1 MKTITSIQAL
11 QNANRESKTI
21 SGTITIIRAL
31 WSKGYKQAFSE
42 FGLSFADMEF
52 KNIVALCQKN
62 YAGEI
67 YITKTRKVKNDAG
80 EVMLDAKGKPQREEY
95 NEVIGENKW
104 TATKLYNILKQ
115 SLSE

>member
-1 MKTITSIQAL
+1 MAAKTNIQFL
-11 QNANRESKTI
+11 QNANKESKTI

-42 FGLSFADMEF
+42 FGISFADMEF
-52 KNIVALCQKN
+52 KHIVAMCQKN
-62 YAGEI
+62 DAGEI
-67 YITKTRKVKNDAG
+67 YITKKRKIKNDAG

-95 NEVIGENKW
+95 NEIIGANKW

-115 SLSE
+115 SANK

>member
-1 MKTITSIQAL
+1 MAAKTNIQFL
-11 QNANRESKTI
+11 QNANKESKTI

-31 WSKGYKQAFSE
+31 WSKGYKQAFNE

-52 KNIVALCQKN
+52 TNIRELCQKN
-62 YAGEI
+62 DAGEI

-80 EVMLDAKGKPQREEY
+80 EVMFDAKGKPQREEY
-95 NEVIGENKW
+95 DEVVGANKW

-115 SLSE
+115 SANK

>member
-1 MKTITSIQAL
+1 MKARTNVQAL
-11 QNANRESKTI
+11 QNANKECKTI

-42 FGLSFADMEF
+42 FGLSYTDMEF
-52 KNIVALCQKN
+52 KNIAALCQKN
-62 YAGEI
+62 YDGEI
-67 YITKTRKVKNDAG
+67 YITKTRKAKNDAG

-95 NEVIGENKW
+95 NEVVGKNKW